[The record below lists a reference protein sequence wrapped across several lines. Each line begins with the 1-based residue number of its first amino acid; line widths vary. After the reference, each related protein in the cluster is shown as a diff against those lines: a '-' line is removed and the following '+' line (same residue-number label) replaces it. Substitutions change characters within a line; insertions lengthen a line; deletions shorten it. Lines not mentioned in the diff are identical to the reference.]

1 MWDNLKAKLDDN
13 NRLEEYHDMIDV
25 CVCLRNLKGALVAA
39 FKQKE
44 MCDCVYLCSVWLIQL
59 H

>member
-1 MWDNLKAKLDDN
+1 MWDNLKAKFN
-13 NRLEEYHDMIDV
+13 NRLEEYHEMIDV

-44 MCDCVYLCSVWLIQL
+44 MCDCVYLCSV
-59 H
+59 